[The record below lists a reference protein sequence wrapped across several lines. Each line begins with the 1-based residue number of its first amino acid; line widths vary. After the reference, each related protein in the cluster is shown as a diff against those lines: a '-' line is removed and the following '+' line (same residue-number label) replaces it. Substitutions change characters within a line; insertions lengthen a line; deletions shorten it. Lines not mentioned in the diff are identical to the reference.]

1 MMTSTHARSRSRSLK
16 ETCARRT
23 PIGASLGF
31 FEDRPD
37 YKHRELGIT
46 VKPYFKK
53 SSTAPEKIP
62 TPPGFPPPS
71 FSDDA
76 QPPDSK
82 APERIPTPPKFPPPG
97 FSEKAQP
104 PASSADSSKKQPASS
119 MDFTDS
125 TEQPWPPACCRFQT
139 GSEAQLAELG
149 AEPSD
154 NTHEGVVRQHPYGFL
169 SDTDPDLGHVRIN
182 NLICC
187 RSCGSTF
194 LQILSHS
201 GHTFCARCGTAIL
214 LQPYLFS

>member
-1 MMTSTHARSRSRSLK
+1 MTSRHARSRSRSPK
-16 ETCARRT
+16 EPCARRT
-23 PIGASLGF
+23 PIGASPGS

-37 YKHRELGIT
+37 YKYREPGIT
-46 VKPYFKK
+46 VK
-53 SSTAPEKIP
+53 ST
-62 TPPGFPPPS
+62 PPS

-125 TEQPWPPACCRFQT
+125 TEQPCAPACCPFQT
-139 GSEAQLAELG
+139 RSEAELAEKG
-149 AEPSD
+149 DEPSD

-169 SDTDPDLGHVRIN
+169 PDADPDLGFVRIN
-182 NLICC
+182 NFICC

-194 LQILSHS
+194 LQILSNS
-201 GHTFCARCGTAIL
+201 GHTFCARCGTGVW
-214 LQPYLFS
+214 LQPFLFS